1 MNPWLPHPGVPVD
14 QADPASCTA
23 ASVSSLLSA
32 PEPLPPADAARTQ
45 EEVTGLWLQDI
56 DRRVA
61 VWRKMVLEDERVP
74 MADRVEMVLR
84 DEQTMRDS
92 IAKAE
97 IAKIMKAIGTPDMK
111 ASPLTFATVSDT
123 KLSEDG
129 TFTCS
134 ISVPV
139 PVEYICFDLKLDSDV
154 ALVAGDTLETQIEVT
169 LSE

>member
-1 MNPWLPHPGVPVD
+1 
-14 QADPASCTA
+14 
-23 ASVSSLLSA
+23 
-32 PEPLPPADAARTQ
+32 
-45 EEVTGLWLQDI
+45 
-56 DRRVA
+56 
-61 VWRKMVLEDERVP
+61 MVLEDERVP